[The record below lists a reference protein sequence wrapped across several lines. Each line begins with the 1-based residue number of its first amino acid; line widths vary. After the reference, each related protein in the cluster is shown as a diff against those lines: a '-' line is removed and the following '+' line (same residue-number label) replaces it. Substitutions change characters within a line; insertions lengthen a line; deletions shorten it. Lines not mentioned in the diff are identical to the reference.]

1 MSSRTLNNIVKHA
14 LQAKFHVHPLPRNLA
29 QSTAIFNYFETLVA
43 NINASAADKTRI
55 IQFRQAKNPK
65 TATRL
70 NNFQITFQDQL
81 PTGSA
86 FADPELVAHVSFHER
101 CEQIKS
107 QMPQGEDK
115 KAASTKDL
123 IALYDTTSVFNNPP
137 PGLVQP
143 PPQSSIYVSSR
154 EAPTPL
160 ERALLQ
166 TSVVAVDNTT
176 HQPLPLGEALQIA
189 LSDATHDDDS
199 VTLFTLDLASMTRDP
214 KVINHNAYMRLF
226 AHYRLDSK
234 QSFDE
239 RVRSLDRLRQNA
251 LKGFSGEFYA

>member
-1 MSSRTLNNIVKHA
+1 MSSRTLNNIIKHA
-14 LQAKFHVHPLPRNLA
+14 LQARFHIHPLPRDLA
-29 QSTAIFNYFETLVA
+29 QTTAIFNYFETLVA
-43 NINASAADKTRI
+43 NANTSATDKTRI

-70 NNFQITFQDQL
+70 NNFQITFRDQL
-81 PTGSA
+81 PEGSA

-107 QMPQGEDK
+107 RMLQSEKNLPS
-115 KAASTKDL
+115 AKDL
-123 IALYDTTSVFNNPP
+123 TELYNTANMFNNAP
-137 PGLVQP
+137 PGLVRP
-143 PPQSSIYVSSR
+143 SPQSSIYISSR

-166 TSVVAVDNTT
+166 TSVVAVDNNT

-189 LSDATHDDDS
+189 LLKSTHDDDS
-199 VTLFTLDLASMTRDP
+199 VTLFTLDLASLTRDP
-214 KVINHNAYMRLF
+214 KVISHNAYMRLF

-234 QSFDE
+234 QAFDE

-251 LKGFSGEFYA
+251 LRGFSGEFYA